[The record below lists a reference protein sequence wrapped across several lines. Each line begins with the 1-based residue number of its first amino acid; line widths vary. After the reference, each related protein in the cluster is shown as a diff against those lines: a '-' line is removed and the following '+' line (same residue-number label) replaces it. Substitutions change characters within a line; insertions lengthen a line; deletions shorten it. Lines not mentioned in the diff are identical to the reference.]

1 MFVSASSSGI
11 LFQITIVDTWNRK
24 NNVFVAEVL

>member
-1 MFVSASSSGI
+1 MFVSASGL
-11 LFQITIVDTWNRK
+11 LFQITIVNTWNRK